1 MRTNTH
7 QPVRTWMRIASENP
21 ISGLLAMA
29 DQTRMNQTRPSRS
42 RNLILSQM
50 DMGLRVSRSASLGR
64 PLGGGGGGG
73 GGTPGG
79 PEAMMSGGWAMSITS
94 S

>member
-1 MRTNTH
+1 MNTH
-7 QPVRTWMRIASENP
+7 QPVRTSIRSASENP
-21 ISGLLAMA
+21 ISGSLAMA
-29 DQTRMNQTRPSRS
+29 NHASRNQTRMNRD
-42 RNLILSQM
+42 RNLTRSHT
-50 DMGLRVSRSASLGR
+50 DSGLRVSRSSSLGR

-79 PEAMMSGGWAMSITS
+79 PAKMTSGGWALSITS

>member
-1 MRTNTH
+1 MNTH
-7 QPVRTWMRIASENP
+7 QPVRTWIRTASENP
-21 ISGLLAMA
+21 TSGLLAMT
-29 DQTRMNQTRPSRS
+29 DHTSRSQTRPSRS
-42 RNLILSQM
+42 RNLILSHT
-50 DMGLRVSRSASLGR
+50 DIGLRVSRSSSLAR

-79 PEAMMSGGWAMSITS
+79 PAAIMSGGWALSITS

>member
-1 MRTNTH
+1 MNTH
-7 QPVRTWMRIASENP
+7 QPVRTSIRIASENP
-21 ISGLLAMA
+21 TSGLLAIV
-29 DQTRMNQTRPSRS
+29 DQTSTNQTRVSRS
-42 RNLILSQM
+42 RNLILSHRES
-50 DMGLRVSRSASLGR
+50 GLRVSRSSSLGR

-79 PEAMMSGGWAMSITS
+79 PADMTSGGWALSITS

>member
-1 MRTNTH
+1 MNTH
-7 QPVRTWMRIASENP
+7 QPVRTWIRIASENP

-29 DQTRMNQTRPSRS
+29 DQTSMNQTRTSRS
-42 RNLILSQM
+42 RNLILSQI
-50 DMGLRVSRSASLGR
+50 DIGLRVSRSSSLGR

-79 PEAMMSGGWAMSITS
+79 PEVMMSGGWAMSITCS
-94 S
+94 